1 MTRGER
7 VRSEVEDTAREPSRL
22 ARAAAP
28 ARRRSRSALGAPPV
42 GPGPATLRGRVVP
55 SLVAAPRRHR
65 PWCSV
70 LGAWR
75 RAAAVLWLCAAACG
89 GSEPEVAVAVAVEAR
104 PDAAKPETT
113 PASPD
118 PAPSPEASTTAPA
131 GSGSEPEASSGG
143 TGADSDGAP
152 TVDAPE
158 PDPLHGE
165 LQPGESL
172 SKILHRAGIGAVEV
186 QKVAEALQPVM
197 DPSMLEIG
205 QRYAIELDE
214 SGALSS
220 LALHLSVTE
229 VARVFRNDDGKLG
242 AKLEELPTER
252 REEEIGGTVRS
263 SLWVALTER
272 GHSPALVDVIVDV
285 FAYDIDFFTATR
297 EGDRFRLV
305 VERHE
310 LDGELVRYG
319 RVLAAEYEGEAAGT
333 VTVLWWD
340 PPGGGAGRYV
350 DAQGRGVARTLL
362 KTPLKY
368 ARISSGFNPKRM
380 HPVLHRVKSHQG
392 VDYAAPEGTPVWAAA
407 DGKIVFR
414 AEKGGAGNMV
424 ILRHPGGL
432 KTLYMHLSRFAPGQ
446 AVGDDVQAKTV
457 IGYVGQTGL
466 ATGPHLHFGM
476 QKHGR
481 YVDPTSIE
489 SVRATGVEPGDRARF
504 AKALARWQA
513 RLAAVPTGEGEG
525 EAEPEPAGDAAPSEG
540 AVGSEAA
547 AQPAARPP
555 AP

>member
-1 MTRGER
+1 MPFPAAHPR
-7 VRSEVEDTAREPSRL
+7 ARPR
-22 ARAAAP
+22 
-28 ARRRSRSALGAPPV
+28 RSALGE
-42 GPGPATLRGRVVP
+42 RWRV
-55 SLVAAPRRHR
+55 
-65 PWCSV
+65 
-70 LGAWR
+70 
-75 RAAAVLWLCAAACG
+75 AVLWLCAAACG
-89 GSEPEVAVAVAVEAR
+89 GSEPEAAVAVEAR
-104 PDAAKPETT
+104 PEAPKLEV
-113 PASPD
+113 D
-118 PAPSPEASTTAPA
+118 PAPPAPAPAPAPAAGEAAST
-131 GSGSEPEASSGG
+131 SGADTG
-143 TGADSDGAP
+143 TGESGDDP
-152 TVDAPE
+152 DATTGDAA

-165 LQPGESL
+165 LRPGESL
-172 SKILHRAGIGAVEV
+172 SKILHRAGIGAAEV

-197 DPSMLEIG
+197 DPATLKIG

-214 SGALSS
+214 AGVLVS

-229 VARVFRNDDGKLG
+229 VARVSRDDEGRLA

-263 SLWVALTER
+263 SLWAALTER

-319 RVLAAEYEGEAAGT
+319 RVLAAEYDGEAAGKA
-333 VTVLWWD
+333 TVLWWV

-350 DAQGRGVARTLL
+350 DAEGRGVARTLL
-362 KTPLKY
+362 KSPLKY

-407 DGKIVFR
+407 DGEIVFR
-414 AEKGGAGNMV
+414 AEKGGAGNLV
-424 ILRHPGGL
+424 ILKHQGGL
-432 KTLYMHLSRFAPGQ
+432 KTLYMHLSRFAAGQ
-446 AVGDDVQAKTV
+446 AVGDEVKAKTV

-481 YVDPTSIE
+481 YVDPTTIE

-504 AKALARWQA
+504 AKALARWQE
-513 RLAAVPTGEGEG
+513 RLAAVPTGEGGDEVELEVEAEG
-525 EAEPEPAGDAAPSEG
+525 EPSAP
-540 AVGSEAA
+540 
-547 AQPAARPP
+547 P
-555 AP
+555 